1 MYPASDASVA
11 TAASVAACNLSSTFS
26 SRRGTQWALPGTCCS
41 GCWNQSKA
49 TLAVCLRACVRAACV
64 CLVAKSD
71 DSILGS
77 ELCALLFAAVEHVNS
92 PCVALHKEQNKRPPI
107 EHGRYMAA
115 RLLLLLILCN
125 CQLNTFSPIVVVVII
140 ISASALAS
148 LLLLFLLCVFMSN

>member
-1 MYPASDASVA
+1 MGVARHLLQWLLKSEQGKAQSVR
-11 TAASVAACNLSSTFS
+11 AC
-26 SRRGTQWALPGTCCS
+26 
-41 GCWNQSKA
+41 
-49 TLAVCLRACVRAACV
+49 VCACVRAACV

-115 RLLLLLILCN
+115 KLLLLLILCN
-125 CQLNTFSPIVVVVII
+125 CQLNTFSPIAVVVVVVII

-148 LLLLFLLCVFMSN
+148 LLLLLLCVFMSN

>member
-1 MYPASDASVA
+1 MGVARHLLQWLLKSEQGKAHSVR
-11 TAASVAACNLSSTFS
+11 AC
-26 SRRGTQWALPGTCCS
+26 
-41 GCWNQSKA
+41 
-49 TLAVCLRACVRAACV
+49 VCACVRAACV

-115 RLLLLLILCN
+115 KLLLLLILCN
-125 CQLNTFSPIVVVVII
+125 CQLNTFSPIVVVVVVII

-148 LLLLFLLCVFMSN
+148 LLLLLLCVFMSN

>member
-1 MYPASDASVA
+1 MCV
-11 TAASVAACNLSSTFS
+11 
-26 SRRGTQWALPGTCCS
+26 
-41 GCWNQSKA
+41 
-49 TLAVCLRACVRAACV
+49 RACVRAACV

-77 ELCALLFAAVEHVNS
+77 ELCALFFAAVEHVNS

-115 RLLLLLILCN
+115 KLLLLLILCN
-125 CQLNTFSPIVVVVII
+125 CQLNTFSPIVVVII

-148 LLLLFLLCVFMSN
+148 LLLLLLCVFMSN

>member
-1 MYPASDASVA
+1 MGVA
-11 TAASVAACNLSSTFS
+11 RHLL
-26 SRRGTQWALPGTCCS
+26 QWLLKSEQGKAHSALC
-41 GCWNQSKA
+41 
-49 TLAVCLRACVRAACV
+49 VRACVRAACV

-92 PCVALHKEQNKRPPI
+92 PCVAFHKEQNKRPPI

-115 RLLLLLILCN
+115 KLLLLLILCN
-125 CQLNTFSPIVVVVII
+125 CQLNTFSPIIVVVVVII

-148 LLLLFLLCVFMSN
+148 LLLLLLCVFMSN

>member
-1 MYPASDASVA
+1 MGVARHLLQWLLKSEQGKAHSVH
-11 TAASVAACNLSSTFS
+11 
-26 SRRGTQWALPGTCCS
+26 
-41 GCWNQSKA
+41 
-49 TLAVCLRACVRAACV
+49 ACVCACV

-115 RLLLLLILCN
+115 KLLLLLILCN
-125 CQLNTFSPIVVVVII
+125 CQLNTFSPIVVVVVVII
-140 ISASALAS
+140 ILASALAS
-148 LLLLFLLCVFMSN
+148 LLLLLLCVFMSN